1 MSDVKVKFGAE
12 DVGLEKTL
20 KSVQTELGQLQTK
33 VKSGDLS
40 MSELESTMKRIG
52 QVESL
57 EKRLK
62 GMGGEAAQTAPK
74 IDKLGDEAKTMGNK
88 AEDAGDKGGIGL
100 GKIGIA
106 AGVAGA
112 AFAVGMKVL
121 ELAADAARAVV
132 DKFGEAL
139 DLGGELNDLSARTG
153 ETAGNLLVLQRAFDN
168 SGVGADK
175 VGSAVNKLQKFMDA
189 ASDSSSKQAE
199 LIGSLGISM
208 ADLEGKTPTEQ
219 MQIFAQKIAGIQDP
233 TQRAATA
240 MEIFGKSGGELLP
253 LFADFSGELE
263 TAQGQLGSL
272 PGVIDRSAKAFDA
285 ISDNM
290 NVAKGKLT
298 EFAAGMLEGAAP
310 ALEKFSAML
319 AGVDAAGW
327 GQKLGE
333 VVMRVADLLIGA
345 FKSPQAA
352 IDAIGLALQAGA
364 LEFANLLLNKS
375 IDVFNLFKNFWS
387 SEMPNLLTNQFGT
400 ALKLTFV
407 EGVQL
412 FTDKI
417 LGVVQAFNQD
427 FGGSVERVGNFFS
440 KTFSNILNL
449 FSSDFVQALT
459 NPIGFVS
466 GKLFSGLK
474 DAAENGGITFKS
486 TMTDGVQTTLGK
498 LSNGLGESARQYEA
512 DYKAGT
518 QKIGDE
524 WDKITGSLEFS
535 ATDFFGAEPAAKR
548 LTDKMGEI
556 EESGKKFREEFEG
569 AEPAAKRLTDKTG
582 EIEESGKKFREE
594 FEGAMEEPVAASNDI
609 ETNLLGAQDAAFDV
623 NGNLAGAGFD
633 LKKNAGDAARDMN
646 EIKTI
651 GDLIA
656 AQDAAQPMKSF
667 KERVT
672 EAKAELKALKDFI
685 GQDLSKY
692 SIPDIAKKLGIEVAG
707 KSQKELFDEIVK
719 RMEEI
724 KARPIGIQIDKE
736 ATKEDIDQIISN
748 IAEIGYES
756 IKVALDATDGISLI
770 KDSVDDLSGTEK
782 QLNLT
787 AEGALSEISSAMPG
801 YFKNPLGLNFDADTS
816 LDQIESN
823 LNQLGYEPVQ
833 VKLDAASGVE
843 NIRAELSKEIDLSLS
858 SSQGSSTLTTI
869 SKAVDA
875 IKSAVLSLE
884 KKLPQPALGY

>member
-62 GMGGEAAQTAPK
+62 GMGSEAADTAPK

-88 AEDAGDKGGIGL
+88 AEDAGEKGGIGL

-112 AFAVGMKVL
+112 AFAAGMKVL

-132 DKFGEAL
+132 DNFGEAL

-175 VGSAVNKLQKFMDA
+175 VGTAVNKLQKFMDA

-199 LIGSLGISM
+199 LMGSLGISM

-219 MQIFAQKIAGIQDP
+219 MQIFAQKIDGIQDP
-233 TQRAATA
+233 TSRAATA
-240 MEIFGKSGGELLP
+240 MQIFGKSGGELLP
-253 LFADFSGELE
+253 LLSNFSGELE
-263 TAQGQLGSL
+263 TAQGQLGSM
-272 PGVIDRSAKAFDA
+272 PGVMDRTSNAFDT
-285 ISDNM
+285 ISDNLS
-290 NVAKGKLT
+290 VAKGKLT

-375 IDVFNLFKNFWS
+375 IDVFNLFKTFFS
-387 SEMPNLLTNQFGT
+387 SEMPSLLTNQFGT

-427 FGGSVERVGNFFS
+427 FGGSVEQVGNFFS

-459 NPIGFVS
+459 NPIAFIS

-474 DAAENGGITFKS
+474 DAADNGGITFES
-486 TMTDGVQTTLGK
+486 SMSDGIETTLGK
-498 LSNGLGESARQYEA
+498 LSSGLGESAQKYSE
-512 DYKAGT
+512 DYKSGT
-518 QKIGDE
+518 ERIGQE
-524 WDKITGSLEFS
+524 WDKITGNLESS
-535 ATDFFGAEPAAKR
+535 ATDFFGAEPAAQR
-548 LTDKMGEI
+548 LSGKMGEI
-556 EESGKKFREEFEG
+556 EASGKAFREQFETS
-569 AEPAAKRLTDKTG
+569 TDKPAENVEQIATDLRDADVASG
-582 EIEESGKKFREE
+582 GIEQRLM
-594 FEGAMEEPVAASNDI
+594 A
-609 ETNLLGAQDAAFDV
+609 
-623 NGNLAGAGFD
+623 
-633 LKKNAGDAARDMN
+633 AGDNLKLNTRESKENMN
-646 EIKTI
+646 QIKTV

-656 AQDAAQPMKSF
+656 AQDAAKPMLTF
-667 KERVT
+667 KEQV
-672 EAKAELKALKDFI
+672 AKAREELKALKDFI
-685 GQDLSKY
+685 GADLSNY
-692 SIPDIAKKLGIEVAG
+692 SIPDIAKKLGIDNAG
-707 KSQKELFDEIVK
+707 KEQRELFAEIVQ
-719 RMEEI
+719 RLEEI
-724 KARPIGIQIDKE
+724 KGRPIELSIDKE
-736 ATKEDIDQIISN
+736 ATKEDISEIISN
-748 IAEIGYES
+748 IAAIGYES
-756 IKVALDATDGISLI
+756 VEVALDANKAITNISE
-770 KDSVDDLSGTEK
+770 SVGGLSETENE
-782 QLNLT
+782 LNLT
-787 AEGALSEISSAMPG
+787 ADGALSQISEALPE
-801 YFKNPLGLNFDADTS
+801 YFENPLALNLDADKAIYK
-816 LDQIESN
+816 IEKD
-823 LNQLGYEPVQ
+823 LGELGKQKVTTN
-833 VKLDAASGVE
+833 LDATSSIKT
-843 NIRAELSKEIDLSLS
+843 IRKELSKEIDLSLS
-858 SSQGSSTLTTI
+858 SSTGSDILKTI
-869 SKAVDA
+869 SSAVDA

-884 KKLPQPALGY
+884 KKLPQPSIAY